1 MLHLNSWESSI
12 QVLIIILVGGL
23 SVAKLTERPR
33 IPDVAAFLLFGIL
46 IGPAI
51 LNWVSEPN
59 QAQLN
64 QWILN
69 VGALLILFDGGR
81 GVQFSVLKKVW
92 ISILMLVTA
101 GVLLTA
107 LVVGIAAHYLLAMPW
122 TWAIL
127 LGSILASTDPA
138 TLIPVFKRVSL
149 IPKLQQTVEAESAF
163 NDATGSVLVFT
174 IISLIVSHKQFSLAP
189 PILSFLHSSIV
200 GMATGAFFGLVC
212 LWLVSRRGW
221 GIFHEYGSIV
231 MLATALSSFE
241 VATLLHSSGFMAA
254 FAAGMM
260 TGNGESFRLSMAQ
273 HTRDN
278 VDHFGNGITLIMR
291 MLIFVLLG
299 TQVDFK
305 LIYEH
310 LWMGLVVVA
319 IFMVI
324 ARPLT
329 VLSSVLID
337 RRAKWN
343 RRQVT
348 FMCWVRETG
357 VIPAALSGMI
367 VAEKVPGAPLIS
379 SITFMAI
386 LLTILVQASTTG
398 WVATRLRVLQAFE
411 MEEI

>member
-1 MLHLNSWESSI
+1 MLHLNLWESSI
-12 QVLIIILVGGL
+12 QVLIIILIGGL

-33 IPDVAAFLLFGIL
+33 IPDVAAFLLLGIL
-46 IGPAI
+46 IGPSI

-59 QAQLN
+59 QSQVN

-81 GVQFSVLKKVW
+81 GVRFAILKKVW
-92 ISILMLVTA
+92 ISIVMLVTV

-107 LVVGIAAHYLLAMPW
+107 AIVGITAHFLLSIPW
-122 TWAIL
+122 SWAIL
-127 LGSILASTDPA
+127 LGSIIASTDPA

-174 IISLIVSHKQFSLAP
+174 IISLTVSQKRFYVVP
-189 PILSFLHSSIV
+189 PILSFFHSSIV
-200 GMATGAFFGLVC
+200 GMAVGAAFGLIC
-212 LWLVSRRGW
+212 LWVVSRRGW

-231 MLATALSSFE
+231 MLAAALSSFE
-241 VATLLHSSGFMAA
+241 IATLLHASGFMAA
-254 FAAGMM
+254 FAAGVM
-260 TGNGESFRLSMAQ
+260 TGNGETFKLGMAQ
-273 HTRDN
+273 HTQDN
-278 VDHFGNGITLIMR
+278 VDHFGSGITLIMR

-299 TQVDFK
+299 TQVDFS
-305 LIYEH
+305 LIVTH
-310 LWMGLVVVA
+310 LWMGLIVVA
-319 IFMVI
+319 VFIII

-337 RRAKWN
+337 RRARWN

-367 VAEKVPGAPLIS
+367 VADKVPGAPLIS

-398 WVATRLRVLQAFE
+398 WVATRLRVLKSFE
-411 MEEI
+411 VEEI